1 MKKKGFTLIEI
12 CIVIVI
18 MGILAGLAFVNF
30 RGLINKYN
38 LENQVREMYSD
49 LMNARIMAM
58 NKNRSHFMVLAA
70 ASYTVYDDTNPAPSG
85 DGTLTIGLDTQV
97 LAAKILKNPMTWTGS
112 TNQIE
117 FNSRGLSR
125 TQSTICVYSTLN
137 PAYDCIKVSWTRII
151 MGKLTTQGVCDSD
164 HCAAK

>member
-12 CIVIVI
+12 CIVIAITGI
-18 MGILAGLAFVNF
+18 MAGLAFVSF
-30 RGLINKYN
+30 SGLANKYN
-38 LENQVREMYSD
+38 LENQVRELYSD
-49 LMNARIMAM
+49 LMNTRLMAM

-70 ASYTVYDDTNPAPSG
+70 GNYTVYDDTSPAPGG
-85 DGTLTIGLDTQV
+85 DGTLTIGSDTQV
-97 LAAKILKNPMTWTGS
+97 LAAKILKNQMTWTG

-125 TQSTICVYSTLN
+125 TQGTICVYSALN

-151 MGKLTTQGVCDSD
+151 MGKLTTQEVCSSD
-164 HCAAK
+164 NCVAK